1 MRKIWLTLLM
11 WPLIVL
17 PINAQRASGAST
29 GYPASAASPAPIT
42 QVTLG
47 QSTVALNGPW
57 KFRVGDNPEWSAPDF
72 DDSAW
77 GTMDLTPPPGSYD
90 PITGNSGFVPGW
102 TTRGFPGYSGY
113 AWYRLRVHIQ
123 DNAQQ
128 GKEGALAI
136 KMPENVDDI
145 YQVFVNGRMVGQF
158 GSFAHQGNTLY
169 MTQPRAFALPAD
181 LRSGPVTVAVRM
193 WMASATP
200 LYDPDTGG
208 MHGAPVLGQNS
219 VIQALLR
226 LDWDVLDRAN
236 ESDFLEIGILFTA
249 MMVALALFWMD
260 RSEPAYL
267 LLALTCAA
275 VGLYPFLILAGY
287 YTTWVNATAE
297 VLLRD
302 LVPGPVAMGLWV
314 LFWGYW
320 FRLDRTGHIGRL
332 HRMVWTLVVL
342 LLLGTSMLRAPLYGS
357 VVPIHAIVWLSPL
370 SLVLKLLL
378 GGLLLWVTYEGI
390 RRDPTEGWLALPVV
404 LLVTVSLYQSELL
417 VLLVP
422 VFFFPFGFAI
432 DISQIAIVLSLGI
445 ITVLLLRRFLRSQ
458 REREQWKLD
467 IKQAQEVQQVL
478 IPEELPMIPGLTIE
492 SEYRPARQVGGDFFQ
507 ILPDGTD
514 GSVLIVVGDVTG
526 HGLQAGMLVALI
538 VGAIRAEAAH
548 NSDPLTALNALNQRL
563 CGRGQAHA
571 TCLALRIAADGS
583 ATLANAGHLPPYLNG
598 KELPMQGALPLGMAE
613 DAEFSVMHFQLSPG
627 DRLLLLSD
635 GVAEAQDEKGQLFG
649 FERITEMLRG
659 EMLRGAELDGAAPP
673 KPITAAE
680 VAAAA
685 QNFGQEDDIS
695 VLSVT
700 RTSNLKAV
708 LA

>member
-1 MRKIWLTLLM
+1 MRKIWLMLLM

-17 PINAQRASGAST
+17 PISAQRAPGISQNLPA
-29 GYPASAASPAPIT
+29 ASASSAAPVAHI
-42 QVTLG
+42 TLG
-47 QSTVALNGPW
+47 QATFALNGPW
-57 KFRVGDNPEWSAPDF
+57 KFHIGDNPRWAAPDF

-113 AWYRLRVHIQ
+113 AWYRLRVDIQ
-123 DNAQQ
+123 DNVQR
-128 GKEGALAI
+128 GENGELAF

-145 YQVFVNGRMVGQF
+145 YQVFVNGRMVGEF
-158 GSFAHQGNTLY
+158 GRFAPKGNTLY
-169 MTQPRAFALPAD
+169 MTQPRAFSLPAD
-181 LRSGPVTVAVRM
+181 LGNGPMTIAVRM
-193 WMASATP
+193 WMSAATP
-200 LYDPDTGG
+200 IFDPDTGG
-208 MHGAPVLGQNS
+208 MHGAPVLGRAS
-219 VIQALLR
+219 VVQALLR

-236 ESDFLEIGILFTA
+236 ESDFLEIWILLTA
-249 MMVALALFWMD
+249 MLVALTLFWMD
-260 RSEPAYL
+260 RGEKAYL
-267 LLALTCAA
+267 VLAFTCLSLAVYPLLI
-275 VGLYPFLILAGY
+275 VAGY
-287 YTTWVNATAE
+287 YTTWIDSTAE

-302 LVPGPVAMGLWV
+302 LIPGPLAMGLWV
-314 LFWGYW
+314 LFWAYW
-320 FRLDRTGHIGRL
+320 FRLDRTGHISRV
-332 HRMVWTLVVL
+332 HRTVWTLVGL
-342 LLLGTSMLRAPLYGS
+342 LLLGTCMLRAPLYGS

-370 SLVLKLLL
+370 TLVLKLLM
-378 GGLLLWVTYEGI
+378 GALLLWVTYEGI
-390 RRDPTEGWLALPVV
+390 RRDRTEGWLALPVV
-404 LLVTVSLYQSELL
+404 LLVIVSLYQSELL

-478 IPEELPMIPGLTIE
+478 IPDELPHVPGLTIE

-507 ILPDGTD
+507 ILPDPTD

-538 VGAIRAEAAH
+538 VGAIR
-548 NSDPLTALNALNQRL
+548 NQTDTSFDPLSMMQSLNKRL

-571 TCLALRIAADGS
+571 TALALRIAADGS

-598 KELPMQGALPLGMAE
+598 KELPMEGALPLGMVE
-613 DAEFSVMHFQLSPG
+613 GAEFSLMHFQLAPA

-635 GVAEAQDEKGQLFG
+635 GVVEAQDKEGQLFG
-649 FERITEMLRG
+649 FERVNNLLR
-659 EMLRGAELDGAAPP
+659 
-673 KPITAAE
+673 KPITAAQ

-685 QNFGQEDDIS
+685 QAFGQEDDIS

-700 RTSNLKAV
+700 RTIRLETV

>member
-1 MRKIWLTLLM
+1 MKKTHAVLLLLFLVA
-11 WPLIVL
+11 WAGAPAQ
-17 PINAQRASGAST
+17 NAPT
-29 GYPASAASPAPIT
+29 AAAPIA

-47 QSTVALNGPW
+47 QATVALNGPW
-57 KFRVGDNPEWSAPDF
+57 QFRIGDDPKWADPNF

-102 TTRGFPGYSGY
+102 TTRGFPGYAGY
-113 AWYRLRVHIQ
+113 AWYRLRVNVQ
-123 DNAQQ
+123 DEVQPGEN
-128 GKEGALAI
+128 GGLAV

-145 YQVFVNGRMVGQF
+145 YQVFVNGRMVGEF
-158 GSFAHQGNTLY
+158 GRFAPQGNTLY
-169 MTQPRAFALPAD
+169 MTQPRAFPLPED
-181 LRSGPVTVAVRM
+181 LGNGPMTIAVRM
-193 WMASATP
+193 WMSPATP
-200 LYDPDTGG
+200 LFDPDTGG
-208 MHGAPVLGQNS
+208 MHGAPVLGRAQ
-219 VIQALLR
+219 VVQALLR

-236 ESDFLEIGILFTA
+236 ESGFLEIWILLTA
-249 MMVALALFWMD
+249 MLVALALFWMD
-260 RSEPAYL
+260 RDEPAYL
-267 LLALTCAA
+267 LLALTCLSLA
-275 VGLYPFLILAGY
+275 VYPSLIVAGY
-287 YTTWVNATAE
+287 YTTWIDSTAE

-302 LVPGPVAMGLWV
+302 LIPGPLAMGLWV
-314 LFWGYW
+314 LFWAYW
-320 FRLDRTGHIGRL
+320 FRLDRTGHIARVQ
-332 HRMVWTLVVL
+332 RAVWTLVIL

-357 VVPIHAIVWLSPL
+357 VVPIHAIVWLSPIT
-370 SLVLKLLL
+370 LVLKLLL

-404 LLVTVSLYQSELL
+404 LLVIVSLYQSELL
-417 VLLVP
+417 VLHVP

-478 IPEELPMIPGLTIE
+478 IPEELPHVAGLTIE

-507 ILPDGTD
+507 ILPHPTD

-538 VGAIRAEAAH
+538 VGAIR
-548 NSDPLTALNALNQRL
+548 NQTDTNFDPLSMMRSLNKRL

-571 TCLALRIAADGS
+571 TGLALRIAADGS

-598 KELPMQGALPLGMAE
+598 KELPMEGALPLGIVE
-613 DAEFSVMHFQLSPG
+613 GAEFSVMHFQLAPG

-635 GVAEAQDEKGQLFG
+635 GVAEAQDEKGRLFG
-649 FERITEMLRG
+649 FERISELLKGELLRG
-659 EMLRGAELDGAAPP
+659 ETLNGATSPKRISAAEL
-673 KPITAAE
+673 
-680 VAAAA
+680 AAAA
-685 QNFGQEDDIS
+685 QAFGQEDDIS

-700 RTSNLKAV
+700 RTASLTAV
-708 LA
+708 PA

>member
-1 MRKIWLTLLM
+1 MKKAH
-11 WPLIVL
+11 IVL
-17 PINAQRASGAST
+17 LLFLVAWVGARAQNA
-29 GYPASAASPAPIT
+29 PAAAAPIA

-47 QSTVALNGPW
+47 QATVALNGPW
-57 KFRVGDNPEWSAPDF
+57 KFRTGDNLQWADPEF

-102 TTRGFPGYSGY
+102 TTRGFPGYAGY
-113 AWYRLRVHIQ
+113 AWYRLRVNIQ
-123 DNAQQ
+123 DNVQA
-128 GKEGALAI
+128 GENGELAL

-145 YQVFVNGRMVGQF
+145 YQVFVNGRMVGEF
-158 GSFAHQGNTLY
+158 GRFASQGNTLY
-169 MTQPRAFALPAD
+169 MTQPRAFPLPAD
-181 LRSGPVTVAVRM
+181 LGNGPMTIAVRM
-193 WMASATP
+193 WMSPATP
-200 LYDPDTGG
+200 IYDPDTGG
-208 MHGAPVLGQNS
+208 MHGAPVLGRAS
-219 VIQALLR
+219 VVQALLR

-236 ESDFLEIGILFTA
+236 ESDFLEIWILLTA
-249 MMVALALFWMD
+249 MLVSLALFWMD
-260 RSEPAYL
+260 RGEPAYL
-267 LLALTCAA
+267 LLALTCVSLA
-275 VGLYPFLILAGY
+275 VYPFLIVAGY
-287 YTTWVNATAE
+287 YTTWINSTAE

-302 LVPGPVAMGLWV
+302 LIPGPLAMGLWV
-314 LFWGYW
+314 LFWAYW
-320 FRLDRTGHIGRL
+320 FRLDRTGHIARV
-332 HRMVWTLVVL
+332 HRTVWTLVGL
-342 LLLGTSMLRAPLYGS
+342 LLLGTCMLRAPLYGS
-357 VVPIHAIVWLSPL
+357 VVPIHAIVWLSPIT
-370 SLVLKLLL
+370 LVLKLLL

-404 LLVTVSLYQSELL
+404 LLVIVSLYQSELL

-478 IPEELPMIPGLTIE
+478 IPEELPHVAGLTIE

-507 ILPDGTD
+507 ILPHPSD

-538 VGAIRAEAAH
+538 VGAIR
-548 NSDPLTALNALNQRL
+548 NQTDTNFDPLSMMQSLNKRL

-571 TCLALRIAADGS
+571 TGLALRIEADGS

-598 KELPMQGALPLGMAE
+598 KELQMEGALPLGMAE
-613 DAEFSVMHFQLSPG
+613 DAEFSVMRFQLAPG

-635 GVAEAQDEKGQLFG
+635 GVAEAQDAKGQLFG
-649 FERITEMLRG
+649 FERISDLLKGDMLRG
-659 EMLRGAELDGAAPP
+659 ETLNGAKSP
-673 KPITAAE
+673 KPISAADL
-680 VAAAA
+680 AAAA
-685 QNFGQEDDIS
+685 QAFGQEDDIS

-700 RTSNLKAV
+700 RTASLTAV
-708 LA
+708 PA